1 MCSFSDKLIELAA
14 NIYKS
19 KTMPKKL
26 RECCSVTA
34 GMQTRMAT
42 ALRLKTQMRMY
53 LLGKK
58 LWALALPSM
67 NWNTRIKP
75 HYAKKNIPKLS
86 LCILGGRNFFFVP

>member
-1 MCSFSDKLIELAA
+1 MIELAA

-26 RECCSVTA
+26 RECCGVTA
-34 GMQTRMAT
+34 DTQTRMAT

-53 LLGKK
+53 LSGKQ

-67 NWNTRIKP
+67 NQNTRIKS
-75 HYAKKNIPKLS
+75 HYAK
-86 LCILGGRNFFFVP
+86 